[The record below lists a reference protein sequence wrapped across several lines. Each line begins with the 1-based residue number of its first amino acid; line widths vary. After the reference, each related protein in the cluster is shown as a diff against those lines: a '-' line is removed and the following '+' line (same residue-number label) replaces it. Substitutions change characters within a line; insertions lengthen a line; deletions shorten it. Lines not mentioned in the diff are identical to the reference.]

1 MTITTSNNTLQ
12 ECNDNL
18 NYGFDDEDFD
28 DVSAVLYGFRVRTE
42 SANYTEE
49 IDALRDV
56 FGLDVR
62 ADTVPV
68 FTNPWIN
75 VYNNTGQYTRFYFP
89 GKRYIGQLC
98 SFSKLF

>member
-1 MTITTSNNTLQ
+1 M
-12 ECNDNL
+12 
-18 NYGFDDEDFD
+18 
-28 DVSAVLYGFRVRTE
+28 LYGFRVRTA

-75 VYNNTGQYTRFYFP
+75 VYNNTG
-89 GKRYIGQLC
+89 
-98 SFSKLF
+98 